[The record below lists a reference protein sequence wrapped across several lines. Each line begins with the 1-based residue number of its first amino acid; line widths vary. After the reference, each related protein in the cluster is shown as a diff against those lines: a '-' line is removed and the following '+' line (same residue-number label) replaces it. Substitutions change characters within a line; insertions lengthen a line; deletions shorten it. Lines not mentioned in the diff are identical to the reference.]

1 MQNRMQPSQYLHQE
15 DMFSMEQTQM
25 ERPNLQKKKK
35 QKMVNYVLVYHT
47 VTFFKIIIIKKISL
61 NLSRGTKAQA
71 IIHFQLLYTI
81 T

>member
-1 MQNRMQPSQYLHQE
+1 
-15 DMFSMEQTQM
+15 M
-25 ERPNLQKKKK
+25 ERPNLQKKK